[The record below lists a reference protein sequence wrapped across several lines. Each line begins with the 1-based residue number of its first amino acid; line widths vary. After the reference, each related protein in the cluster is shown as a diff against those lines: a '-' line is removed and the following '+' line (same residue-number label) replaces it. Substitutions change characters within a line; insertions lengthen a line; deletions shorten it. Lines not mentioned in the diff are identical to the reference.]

1 MSNLVNHVL
10 MNKLD
15 DELNKAINE
24 VGGDTSGATGPWDY
38 PAIIKEQL
46 EAKGSG
52 GAGEISMD
60 LKAGPGI
67 IIKEFQGQKFICSTS
82 GALTTGALNPPS
94 GSYKQ
99 PVSEVIEAGTPVQE
113 VFEALFYKILPKIS
127 SVYKGD
133 IIIAGEDGSDKY
145 NEEDLRTGLIPSAHY
160 LRIYVANRQEP
171 VYICLSGHGIVN
183 SEGGNGSIITPP
195 SQTIKYKGGESEY
208 ISVSVVG
215 DTITATLNQAGVDL
229 FNKIISIEQITNNL
243 DGAVKT
249 LNDNYKNLSADLDT
263 LRSEVSNIDIEK
275 IQEAINTIGEM
286 KGSIDEIR
294 GELDSIDL
302 DGIKELK
309 GQVDAT
315 IEMVNTLSGQ
325 LGKVDEL
332 EGKVNDFESALED
345 LNLSNIQ
352 DTLDSLKSSSESL
365 TSRMNVIEPLVE
377 AKANKSDVNAM
388 ADNFN
393 ETISLLQPK
402 INQAITD
409 SSKASNDASTAIE
422 TVTEVKNNYNEV
434 KEQLKIVQDNAVTQQ
449 QVETV
454 VENTVEEKINNVFQS
469 EVVDGKVREQILEAL
484 TDENDNDIKSA
495 FENVVSDVLSD
506 STTETSGM
514 IDDIFSEI

>member
-1 MSNLVNHVL
+1 MSNLVNHVF

-15 DELNKAINE
+15 DELNEAIKE

-52 GAGEISMD
+52 GGGEISID

-113 VFEALFYKILPKIS
+113 VFEALFYKILPKMS

-133 IIIAGEDGSDKY
+133 IIIAGEDGTDKY
-145 NEEDLRTGLIPSAHY
+145 NEEDFRSGLIPSAHY

-183 SEGGNGSIITPP
+183 NESGNGSIITPP

-208 ISVSVVG
+208 ISVSVVE
-215 DTITATLNQAGVDL
+215 DTITATLNQTGVDL
-229 FNKIISIEQITNNL
+229 FNKIISIEQITNDL
-243 DGAVKT
+243 DGAVKV
-249 LNDNYKNLSADLDT
+249 LDDNYKNLSADLGA
-263 LRSEVSNIDIEK
+263 LRSEVSNIDIEN
-275 IQEAINTIGEM
+275 IQETINAVGEM

-294 GELDSIDL
+294 GELGSIDL
-302 DGIKELK
+302 DSIKELK

-315 IEMVNTLSGQ
+315 VELVNSLSGQ

-332 EGKVNDFESALED
+332 EGKVNDFESALECELNALEGKLTELEGELDSVSGELQGLASTVQNNSDSVNGRLTQLDTDLAAAKKDIETLQAATGNLKFETITKNENGEWASDSEIAPTTSSVVDALNELKGLIPD
-345 LNLSNIQ
+345 LN
-352 DTLDSLKSSSESL
+352 DYYTK
-365 TSRMNVIEPLVE
+365 
-377 AKANKSDVNAM
+377 
-388 ADNFN
+388 
-393 ETISLLQPK
+393 
-402 INQAITD
+402 
-409 SSKASNDASTAIE
+409 
-422 TVTEVKNNYNEV
+422 TEVYSKVEV
-434 KEQLKIVQDNAVTQQ
+434 NDLF
-449 QVETV
+449 
-454 VENTVEEKINNVFQS
+454 NNVEDTI
-469 EVVDGKVREQILEAL
+469 EVISVEDIEKLHFNVEPEMPEA
-484 TDENDNDIKSA
+484 
-495 FENVVSDVLSD
+495 
-506 STTETSGM
+506 
-514 IDDIFSEI
+514 

>member
-15 DELNKAINE
+15 DELNEAIKE

-52 GAGEISMD
+52 TGGGEISID

-113 VFEALFYKILPKIS
+113 VFEALFYKILPKMS

-133 IIIAGEDGSDKY
+133 IIIAGEDGTDKY
-145 NEEDLRTGLIPSAHY
+145 NEEDFRTGLIPLAHY

-171 VYICLSGHGIVN
+171 VYICLSGHGLVN
-183 SEGGNGSIITPP
+183 SESGNGSIITPP
-195 SQTIKYKGGESEY
+195 SQTIEYKGGESEY

-215 DTITATLNQAGVDL
+215 DTITATLNQVGVDL
-229 FNKIISIEQITNNL
+229 FDKIISIEQITNRL
-243 DGAVKT
+243 DG
-249 LNDNYKNLSADLDT
+249 DYKSLSADLGA

-275 IQEAINTIGEM
+275 IQGDI
-286 KGSIDEIR
+286 SD
-294 GELDSIDL
+294 
-302 DGIKELK
+302 
-309 GQVDAT
+309 
-315 IEMVNTLSGQ
+315 LSGQ
-325 LGKVDEL
+325 LGKVDKL
-332 EGKVNDFESALED
+332 EGKVNEFESTLEG
-345 LNLSNIQ
+345 LNLPSIQ
-352 DTLDSLKSSSESL
+352 ETLDKLRTSSESL
-365 TSRMNVIEPLVE
+365 TLRMDAVEPLVE
-377 AKANKSDVNAM
+377 AKADKSDVEA
-388 ADNFN
+388 ATKYFE
-393 ETISLLQPK
+393 ETIGLLQPK

-409 SSKASNDASTAIE
+409 SSTAL
-422 TVTEVKNNYNEV
+422 TTA
-434 KEQLKIVQDNAVTQQ
+434 LLVQENAVTQQ
-449 QVETV
+449 QVDIV
-454 VENTVEEKINNVFQS
+454 VENTVEEKVNNVFQS

-484 TDENDNDIKSA
+484 TDEDDNEIKSA
-495 FENVVSDVLSD
+495 FENVISDVLSD
-506 STTETSGM
+506 STTGTSGM

>member
-15 DELNKAINE
+15 DELNEAIKE

-52 GAGEISMD
+52 TGGGEISID

-113 VFEALFYKILPKIS
+113 VFEALFYKILPKMS

-133 IIIAGEDGSDKY
+133 IIIAGEDGTDKY
-145 NEEDLRTGLIPSAHY
+145 NEEDFRSGLIPSAHY

-183 SEGGNGSIITPP
+183 NESGNGSIITPP

-208 ISVSVVG
+208 ISVSVVE
-215 DTITATLNQAGVDL
+215 DTITATLNQTGVDL
-229 FNKIISIEQITNNL
+229 FNKITSIEQITNKL
-243 DGAVKT
+243 DGIVKV
-249 LNDNYKNLSADLDT
+249 LDGNYKDLSTDLGA

-275 IQEAINTIGEM
+275 IQETINAVGEM

-294 GELDSIDL
+294 GELGSIDL
-302 DGIKELK
+302 DSIKDLK
-309 GQVDAT
+309 DQVDAT
-315 IEMVNTLSGQ
+315 VELVNSLSGQ

-332 EGKVNDFESALED
+332 QGKVNEFESVLEG

-352 DTLDSLKSSSESL
+352 ETLDSLKSSSKSL
-365 TSRMNVIEPLVE
+365 TSRMDIIEPLVE
-377 AKANKSDVNAM
+377 AKADKSDVDAM

-393 ETISLLQPK
+393 ETIGLLQPK

-409 SSKASNDASTAIE
+409 SSTALA
-422 TVTEVKNNYNEV
+422 TA
-434 KEQLKIVQDNAVTQQ
+434 LLVQENAVTQQ
-449 QVETV
+449 QVDIV
-454 VENTVEEKINNVFQS
+454 VENTVEEKVDNVFQS

-484 TDENDNDIKSA
+484 TDEDDNEIKSA
-495 FENVVSDVLSD
+495 FENVISDVLSD
-506 STTETSGM
+506 STTGTSGM